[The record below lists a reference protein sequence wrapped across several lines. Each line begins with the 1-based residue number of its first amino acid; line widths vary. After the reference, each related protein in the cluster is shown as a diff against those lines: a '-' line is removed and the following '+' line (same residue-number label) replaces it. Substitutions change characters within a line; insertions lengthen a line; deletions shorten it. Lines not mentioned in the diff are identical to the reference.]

1 MLLKKRH
8 ILLSAVAA
16 ILSWL
21 LAACVVDKD
30 MPECRPDDDPD
41 GYYWLT
47 ISLQFASESATRS
60 EGPGTTRAD
69 GDASASPSHSEHP
82 ENSDKDNTEGL
93 VKPTD
98 DENAIKNICIFFVD
112 LDEAKELNASLDL
125 SGGLTAANNRAI
137 SQLDLSFAGHLYVDL
152 DNDANSHIKLP
163 FVNVTDKSEM
173 AVTGGTG
180 ENKKITIKM
189 PKNQSLADKKYAMVA
204 VANMGDLTAA
214 GAGRDGSSSFDIA
227 SLHALRRHITS
238 SAWEDMSGE
247 TVRKTN
253 FAMSSFLKSD
263 YSTSGGVLTAITALP
278 TRAGTQTDP
287 FMGNIYLM
295 RLAARIDLGVTSI
308 SESSENSESS
318 EPTYGRLDK
327 TTGEVIYTAYD
338 NLDNK
343 TTAIGTVYLQGIEIV
358 NAKTSPSFALR
369 HTIAASA
376 LTPLTNDGFITG
388 SDFICGGI
396 LTRNSNMEEQYYVID
411 PDFFKKKDASLLDE
425 LYGNRY
431 ATIWDA
437 LEKGTPG
444 DYFSAANTLPS
455 KFIQHPADPADQQ
468 DNPGFNHALTI
479 GYVNENTYDNS
490 IERAGASAGT
500 GGDGSAGSG
509 SGTTSNAFGAVEQWQ
524 NYATGLVIKTVFVPG
539 TAYSLS
545 AGATGTEESDG
556 FVATT
561 IRKGDSFTMWRGTVT
576 DASGNESQ
584 KSYFF
589 TTKEA
594 ADKYA
599 ESHPG
604 GVLKSYD
611 KGVGYHS
618 VFIEHADKAAPPGS
632 PLKHAIVR
640 NNVYR
645 VLLRFMGPGNSSSD
659 VDWHIYTR
667 PWNVR
672 VQPEI
677 IM

>member
-82 ENSDKDNTEGL
+82 EDSDKDNTEGL
-93 VKPTD
+93 VEPTA

-112 LDEAKELNASLDL
+112 LDEEKGLNASLDL

-152 DNDANSHIKLP
+152 LDNTKSHISLP
-163 FVNVTDKSEM
+163 GIGDIDKNEIKSE
-173 AVTGGTG
+173 GS
-180 ENKKITIKM
+180 KTISVRL
-189 PKNQSLADKKYAMVA
+189 PKNQTIADKKYAMVA
-204 VANMGDLTAA
+204 VANMGDLTLSDTRLR
-214 GAGRDGSSSFDIA
+214 GGIT
-227 SLHALRRHITS
+227 LHDLRRHITS
-238 SAWEDMSGE
+238 KAWEDMSGE

-253 FAMSSFLKSD
+253 FAMSSFLKSG

-308 SESSENSESS
+308 SESSENSE
-318 EPTYGRLDK
+318 PTYGRLNK

-343 TTAIGTVYLQGIEIV
+343 PTATAIGTVYLQGIEIV

-376 LTPLTNDGFITG
+376 LTSLTNLTTDGFITE

-396 LTRNSNMEEQYYVID
+396 LTRTGNTENSYVID
-411 PDFFKKKDASLLDE
+411 PDFFKKKDAGASLLDE

-437 LEKGTPG
+437 LEKGTWG
-444 DYFSAANTLPS
+444 GFSTANTLPS
-455 KFIQHPADPADQQ
+455 NFIQHDADPADQLA
-468 DNPGFNHALTI
+468 NPGFNHALTI
-479 GYVNENTYDNS
+479 GYVNENTYDKS
-490 IERAGASAGT
+490 IETAGASAGT

-509 SGTTSNAFGAVEQWQ
+509 SGTTSNAFSAVEQWQ

-545 AGATGTEESDG
+545 AGTTGTKVGDG

-618 VFIEHADKAAPPGS
+618 VFIEHAHTEAPPGT

-645 VLLRFMGPGNSSSD
+645 VLLRFLGPGNSSSD

>member
-82 ENSDKDNTEGL
+82 EDSDKGL
-93 VKPTD
+93 VEPTA

-112 LDEAKELNASLDL
+112 LDEASKFGFTGDL

-137 SQLDLSFAGHLYVDL
+137 SQLDLSFAGHMYVDL
-152 DNDANSHIKLP
+152 LDNTKSHISLP
-163 FVNVTDKSEM
+163 GIGDIDKNEIKSE
-173 AVTGGTG
+173 GS
-180 ENKKITIKM
+180 KTISVRL
-189 PKNQSLADKKYAMVA
+189 PKNQTIADKKYAMVA
-204 VANMGDLTAA
+204 VANMGDLTLS
-214 GAGRDGSSSFDIA
+214 GTRLRGGIA
-227 SLHALRRHITS
+227 SLHDLRRHITS
-238 SAWEDMSGE
+238 KAWEDMSGE
-247 TVRKTN
+247 SVKKTY
-253 FAMSSFLKSD
+253 FAMSSFLKST

-308 SESSENSESS
+308 SESSENSENSDYS
-318 EPTYGRLDK
+318 AYTYGIRK
-327 TTGEVIYTAYD
+327 GGEVIYTAYD

-343 TTAIGTVYLQGIEIV
+343 TTATAIGTVYLQGIEIV

-376 LTPLTNDGFITG
+376 LTALTTDSFITG

-411 PDFFKKKDASLLDE
+411 PGFFGKKDAGASLLDE

-437 LEKGTPG
+437 LEKGTWG
-444 DYFSAANTLPS
+444 GFSADNTLPS
-455 KFIQHPADPADQQ
+455 NFIKHDADEADKGQ
-468 DNPGFNHALTI
+468 GFNHALTI

-490 IERAGASAGT
+490 IETAGASDGS
-500 GGDGSAGSG
+500 GSDGSAGSG

-545 AGATGTEESDG
+545 AGATGTKAGDG
-556 FVATT
+556 FVEAT
-561 IRKGDSFTMWRGTVT
+561 INKGGSFTMWRGTVT
-576 DASGNESQ
+576 DASGNKSQ

-645 VLLRFMGPGNSSSD
+645 VLLRFLGPGNSSSD